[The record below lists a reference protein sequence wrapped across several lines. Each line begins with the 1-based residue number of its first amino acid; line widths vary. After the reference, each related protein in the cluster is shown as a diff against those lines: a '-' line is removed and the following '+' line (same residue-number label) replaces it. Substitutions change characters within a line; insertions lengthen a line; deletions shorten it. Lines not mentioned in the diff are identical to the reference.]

1 MRSGTR
7 QLLRWRILA
16 CLVVGTVV
24 LGSAAAQSVSAAPH
38 YPVSYNLLGTLTAG
52 TFSPDTPPPGAN
64 RPGCR
69 STEHPRPVILVH
81 GTGANQ
87 SNSWQAIGPELA
99 NRGYCVYTVTVGSLF
114 NIRNFGELDSVYTS
128 AAQLAAFVEKVRHWT
143 GAEKVDL
150 VGHSQ
155 GGTVNLFYLKHNDGW
170 RYVHRVVGLAAA
182 NNPPTFWV
190 DIMKLVPGWKDVV
203 GLIVPA
209 TKQLLT
215 PAEYTKL
222 SPRVYPSV
230 RYSNIVSQ
238 YDELAIPHTV
248 AFLPSGPNVRNIRIQ
263 DVCPNDRVGHLGMI
277 ADPNVTQVLLNELD
291 PERAKPVRCG
301 PGGFFL

>member
-69 STEHPRPVILVH
+69 STKNPRPVILVH

-99 NRGYCVYTVTVGSLF
+99 NRGYCVYTV
-114 NIRNFGELDSVYTS
+114 
-128 AAQLAAFVEKVRHWT
+128 
-143 GAEKVDL
+143 
-150 VGHSQ
+150 
-155 GGTVNLFYLKHNDGW
+155 
-170 RYVHRVVGLAAA
+170 
-182 NNPPTFWV
+182 
-190 DIMKLVPGWKDVV
+190 
-203 GLIVPA
+203 
-209 TKQLLT
+209 
-215 PAEYTKL
+215 
-222 SPRVYPSV
+222 
-230 RYSNIVSQ
+230 
-238 YDELAIPHTV
+238 
-248 AFLPSGPNVRNIRIQ
+248 
-263 DVCPNDRVGHLGMI
+263 
-277 ADPNVTQVLLNELD
+277 
-291 PERAKPVRCG
+291 
-301 PGGFFL
+301 